1 MSNQT
6 RRNFVK
12 NVSLGAATLGLTSF
26 TSQKNLSTSE
36 ATRNSR
42 EVWIATLALDS
53 ITGTDIREVTKAA
66 LNQMENAVPF
76 VPDIYCLPETFHVSG
91 IKNPSLEITSE
102 DGSGKIIGPF
112 QEFAKKHQCYVI
124 CPVFTKEKGRYF
136 NAAVVIDR
144 QGKKIGEYRKVN
156 LPTGEMEKGLTPGL
170 PDVPVF
176 QTDFGII
183 GIQICFDMNW
193 FEGWDQLRKKGAE
206 IVFWPSAFGGG
217 KRVNTKAWENQYYV
231 VSSTLKGTT
240 KICDTL
246 GEDLA
251 LSGIYS
257 KWGVCAKVNLETV
270 FLHTWPYNSSFPDIQ
285 KKYGRKVS
293 IKTLHDEEFS
303 VIESLSPE
311 VKVSDIMKEFN
322 LKSYREHLKLAD
334 DMKDKRGFRSY

>member
-1 MSNQT
+1 
-6 RRNFVK
+6 
-12 NVSLGAATLGLTSF
+12 
-26 TSQKNLSTSE
+26 
-36 ATRNSR
+36 
-42 EVWIATLALDS
+42 
-53 ITGTDIREVTKAA
+53 
-66 LNQMENAVPF
+66 
-76 VPDIYCLPETFHVSG
+76 
-91 IKNPSLEITSE
+91 
-102 DGSGKIIGPF
+102 
-112 QEFAKKHQCYVI
+112 
-124 CPVFTKEKGRYF
+124 
-136 NAAVVIDR
+136 
-144 QGKKIGEYRKVN
+144 
-156 LPTGEMEKGLTPGL
+156 MEKGLTPGL

-257 KWGVCAKVNLETV
+257 RWGVCAKVNLDTV
-270 FLHTWPYNSSFPDIQ
+270 FLHTWPYNSSFSDIQ

-311 VKVSDIMKEFN
+311 VKISDIMNEFN